1 MFLWKPFV
9 FSSPFRRFGIAGLYK
24 GLEAKL
30 LQTVLT
36 AALMF
41 LVYEKL
47 TAATFMVMGL
57 KSTRKHW
64 DTSHPRPRHS
74 EVLQTGA
81 SDSTIL
87 APPTEKSA
95 LAGLRCIW
103 GYIHMHGYSQLDSS
117 STHCQLS
124 FFDGWLSLVE
134 EVGPMAIWKAHTIEN
149 LKMKLDGDL
158 LIFLKGMDYCCHV

>member
-9 FSSPFRRFGIAGLYK
+9 FSSPLPFRRFGIVGLYK

-64 DTSHPRPRHS
+64 GTSQPPALGSAPDGGVIPLYLPLPLRSLPS
-74 EVLQTGA
+74 LAWDA
-81 SDSTIL
+81 SKGTYTCRVVASLTH
-87 APPTEKSA
+87 
-95 LAGLRCIW
+95 
-103 GYIHMHGYSQLDSS
+103 YQLN
-117 STHCQLS
+117 
-124 FFDGWLSLVE
+124 FFDGWLSFGE
-134 EVGPMAIWKAHTIEN
+134 EVGPMAIWKEHMIEN
-149 LKMKLDGDL
+149 LKMKLNGDL
-158 LIFLKGMDYCCHV
+158 LIFLKGMDYCSHV